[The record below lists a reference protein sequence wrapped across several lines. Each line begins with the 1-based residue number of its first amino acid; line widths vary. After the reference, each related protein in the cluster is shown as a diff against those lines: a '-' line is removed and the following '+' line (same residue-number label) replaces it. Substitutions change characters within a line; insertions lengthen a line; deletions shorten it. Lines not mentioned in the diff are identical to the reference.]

1 MEHASR
7 FIVLGITKIGDS
19 SIVVHTLSPGWGRR
33 SFIVSASRKLSGS
46 LLQPLSIVN
55 GEVSENPKSEL
66 WRLHGM
72 SLDEPLTGIR
82 TDLHKNSMTMFMSEV
97 LFRTLR
103 EGEGGEDLFDWCR
116 RSILTLDALKSD
128 FANYH
133 LRFLLELAVQLGF
146 SPSIDDLAPFAGE
159 SYGVVKRFLQSSAA
173 ESMLIPMNGTQRS
186 DVASILLDYLAFHTE
201 SRLEIRSLGVL
212 RELYK

>member
-116 RSILTLDALKSD
+116 RNILTLDALKSD

-146 SPSIDDLAPFAGE
+146 SPSIDDLAPFAGQT
-159 SYGVVKRFLQSSAA
+159 LPA
-173 ESMLIPMNGTQRS
+173 EQCSRVHADTHERHPAQRRR
-186 DVASILLDYLAFHTE
+186 IHP
-201 SRLEIRSLGVL
+201 SRLPGFPHGIPPGNTLAGSAQGIV
-212 RELYK
+212 